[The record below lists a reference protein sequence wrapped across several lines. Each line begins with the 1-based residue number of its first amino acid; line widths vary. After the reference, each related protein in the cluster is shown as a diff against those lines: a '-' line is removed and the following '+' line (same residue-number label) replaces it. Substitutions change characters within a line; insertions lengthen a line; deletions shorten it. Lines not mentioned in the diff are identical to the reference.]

1 MKFRKVIIGV
11 FFLIPSIGSSQI
23 LIDSSL
29 LNHSDKWKPKISLNV
44 IANVLKKVS
53 LGPIET
59 VHINKGEKNVSRS
72 NSRSFEM
79 ENEAWGIV
87 KYYHIEKSQPFDITS
102 IYNETDSIFLN
113 MKMVTKSEGQTTGIL
128 HSKKQLPESGS
139 SYIYCQETTIKT
151 NKDTTQW
158 FLNRD
163 TVNVWKYH
171 EMCSIPPNFLTPST
185 NVKIWRMFSS
195 RGDTVSIYFVKG
207 FGKKVYRMSL
217 AEGFVF
223 IHNDKQIAAYQF
235 LPRYMWIRKD
245 LKEQDKRILGG
256 AVISILSDYHNGY
269 Y

>member
-1 MKFRKVIIGV
+1 MKFKKAIIGV
-11 FFLIPSIGSSQI
+11 FFLIPLIGSSQI

-29 LNHSDKWKPKISLNV
+29 LHHSDKWKPKISLHV

-72 NSRSFEM
+72 KSRSFKM
-79 ENEAWGIV
+79 QNEAWGIV
-87 KYYHIEKSQPFDITS
+87 KDYQIEKSQPFDITS

-158 FLNRD
+158 FLKRD
-163 TVNVWKYH
+163 TVTLGKYH
-171 EMCSIPPNFLTPST
+171 EMCFIPPNFSTPST

-195 RGDTVSIYFVKG
+195 GGDTVSIYPVKG
-207 FGKKVYRMSL
+207 FGKKVYKMSL